1 MEIHSPGTCRYLSE
15 NDHAE
20 MKRLSIIIVTYNS
33 EKDIYDCLDSIKQYS
48 DINAEELEI
57 IVVDNNSRR
66 PPPLTSDVG

>member
-1 MEIHSPGTCRYLSE
+1 
-15 NDHAE
+15 